1 MIYKNMEI
9 HNVAELYE
17 NGGGVSWLRMPAD
30 VDKQLEIVPVATNAC
45 RNSTG
50 VELRFVMKSDKV
62 RLCLEAI
69 KPGVFHV
76 FRGGLQG
83 GWEDHE
89 VDKIIDTRKCFFEI
103 KRSENLPML
112 KRMSAVS
119 GTDWDPEVVRVIF
132 DRGTF
137 ILHDIEGDIIPPSKN
152 QKPAK
157 TLMCYGSSITHGS
170 NSFNT
175 SSNWS
180 AVVAHNLNMDC
191 RNLGMPGSCA
201 MEPAV
206 IEYIAAEGE
215 NGNWD
220 MITLCLGINVLDWD
234 NEKIFTR
241 VTNTIREVAGRNA
254 NKPVFII
261 SPFYSND
268 DFDKKGRADNWRK
281 IIAEIVAKEN
291 FDNVTYINGLDLLG
305 DMSLI
310 SADEVHPNIY
320 GIQQI
325 ADILTAV
332 MKSKM

>member
-1 MIYKNMEI
+1 MEI

-30 VDKQLEIVPVATNAC
+30 ADKQLEILPVATNAC

-62 RLCLEAI
+62 RLCLEAV

-89 VDKIIDTRKCFFEI
+89 VDKIIDTKKCFLDI

-137 ILHDIEGDIIPPSKN
+137 ILHDVEGDIIPPAKT

-170 NSFNT
+170 NSFNA

-206 IEYIAAEGE
+206 IEYIASEGE

-234 NEKIFTR
+234 NEKISTR
-241 VTNTIREVAGRNA
+241 VTNAIREIAGRNP

-281 IIAEIVAKEN
+281 IIAEIIVKEN
-291 FDNVTYINGLDLLG
+291 FNNITYINGLDLLG

-310 SADEVHPNIY
+310 SADEIHPNIY

-325 ADILTAV
+325 ADRLTTI
-332 MKSKM
+332 MKGKV

>member
-1 MIYKNMEI
+1 MEI
-9 HNVAELYE
+9 HNVAELYD
-17 NGGGVSWLRMPAD
+17 NCGGVSWLRFPAN
-30 VDKQLEIVPVATNAC
+30 VDKQLEIVPLANNAC

-62 RLCLEAI
+62 TLCLEAARQ
-69 KPGVFHV
+69 GVFHV

-89 VDKIIDTRKCFFEI
+89 VDKLVDNKKCFLEI
-103 KRSENLPML
+103 KRSENIPML
-112 KRMSAVS
+112 KRMSEVS
-119 GTDWDPEVVRVIF
+119 ATDWDPEVVRVIF

-137 ILHDIEGDIIPPSKN
+137 ILHGIEGDIIPPSKS
-152 QKPAK
+152 QKPTK

-170 NSFNT
+170 NSPNA
-175 SSNWS
+175 SNNWS

-201 MEPAV
+201 MEPEV
-206 IEYIAAEGE
+206 IDYISSEGE

-220 MITLCLGINVLDWD
+220 IITLCLGINVLDWD
-234 NEKIFTR
+234 NDKITNR
-241 VTNTIREVAGRNA
+241 VTNTIRQVAGRNI
-254 NKPVFII
+254 NKPVFVI

-268 DFDKKGRADNWRK
+268 DFNNIGKADNWRK
-281 IIAEIVAKEN
+281 IISEIVTKEN
-291 FDNVTYINGLDLLG
+291 FNNVTYINGLDMLG

-310 SADEVHPNIY
+310 SADEIHPNIY

-325 ADILTAV
+325 ADRLTDV
-332 MKSKM
+332 IKNNI